1 MYGGLRMGAH
11 TGARLGVSASTY
23 VRVDLQVYVR
33 LKMVTFSYTYIRTY
47 IEEARRQSDTYVRT
61 YTSSC
66 EVKTI
71 AGMVTI

>member
-1 MYGGLRMGAH
+1 MYGGLRTGAH

-23 VRVDLQVYVR
+23 VRVDLRVYVR
-33 LKMVTFSYTYIRTY
+33 LKMVTFSYTYIHTLKRHADNQ
-47 IEEARRQSDTYVRT
+47 IRT
-61 YTSSC
+61 YTSSG

>member
-1 MYGGLRMGAH
+1 MYGGLRTGAH

-47 IEEARRQSDTYVRT
+47 VHRRGTQTIRYVRT